1 MIWELFMTED
11 SIKRPACE
19 TCLLVVCRL
28 GFSQCESLL
37 PAVLAGR
44 SPENPGRGCIG
55 SCQARLKS
63 SLKRPAKFSAV
74 IRPISSKETS
84 RSSAKHLP
92 TSTTYAGSFLF
103 PRYGTGDKYGQ
114 SVSINNRP
122 NGTSVATPLRSSA
135 FLKVTMPEKDMN
147 IPKSSS
153 QAFREGFVRGYDQ
166 GYRQYVGNGN
176 GRYGN
181 GRYENDDYGNG
192 RYGNGSYNN
201 NAELNRG
208 YQQGIETGASDGQR
222 GQSYDPQRS
231 RHYRNASTQAFRE
244 GFVRGYDQGYRQYS
258 NGSNRNSNG
267 GGIADILGSILG
279 RP

>member
-1 MIWELFMTED
+1 MRNRIGGAIL
-11 SIKRPACE
+11 A
-19 TCLLVVCRL
+19 LA
-28 GFSQCESLL
+28 
-37 PAVLAGR
+37 AVFGIFA
-44 SPENPGRGCIG
+44 
-55 SCQARLKS
+55 A
-63 SLKRPAKFSAV
+63 
-74 IRPISSKETS
+74 
-84 RSSAKHLP
+84 
-92 TSTTYAGSFLF
+92 TSTTTQAQWRNDDGRYNRRDRDDDDDDRRWRRNQDRRND
-103 PRYGTGDKYGQ
+103 RYGRNNSRVELNQGYQYGIHTGASDAQRRQ
-114 SVSINNRP
+114 SFSP
-122 NGTSVATPLRSSA
+122 QRSHYYRNA
-135 FLKVTMPEKDMN
+135 
-147 IPKSSS
+147 SS

-208 YQQGIETGASDGQR
+208 YQQAIETGASDGQR